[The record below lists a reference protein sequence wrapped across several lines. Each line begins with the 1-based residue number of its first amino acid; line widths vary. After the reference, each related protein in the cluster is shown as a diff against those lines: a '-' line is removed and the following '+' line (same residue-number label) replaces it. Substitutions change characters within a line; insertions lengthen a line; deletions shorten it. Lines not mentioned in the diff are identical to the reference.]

1 MKRLLLLT
9 WLLTTLLS
17 LPAQTTIDSLF
28 IAAPTEV
35 MPLLSPRARMDML
48 NLHQYGLE
56 AKAEN
61 NMGGKS
67 LMQQKTDEYIE
78 IRLTEVSTLSMR
90 LVRNMLSNTQDSTL
104 ICLIHTLN
112 TPATRSQVKFY
123 TTTWQPIEWNRQP
136 KTEQFLSAPDE
147 KTLRTWLTTLR
158 PTYIRA
164 EWAETDR
171 PTLRFSLSLEALSL
185 EDRKE
190 IEPHLRTVDI
200 TL

>member
-1 MKRLLLLT
+1 
-9 WLLTTLLS
+9 
-17 LPAQTTIDSLF
+17 
-28 IAAPTEV
+28 
-35 MPLLSPRARMDML
+35 MDML
-48 NLHQYGLE
+48 DLHQYGLE

-90 LVRNMLSNTQDSTL
+90 LVRN
-104 ICLIHTLN
+104 
-112 TPATRSQVKFY
+112 TPATQSQVKFY
-123 TTTWQPIEWNRQP
+123 TTAWQPIEWNRQP

-158 PTYIRA
+158 PTHIRA

>member
-1 MKRLLLLT
+1 
-9 WLLTTLLS
+9 
-17 LPAQTTIDSLF
+17 
-28 IAAPTEV
+28 
-35 MPLLSPRARMDML
+35 
-48 NLHQYGLE
+48 
-56 AKAEN
+56 
-61 NMGGKS
+61 
-67 LMQQKTDEYIE
+67 
-78 IRLTEVSTLSMR
+78 MR
-90 LVRNMLSNTQDSTL
+90 LVRNMISNTQDSTL

-112 TPATRSQVKFY
+112 TPAIRSQVKFY
-123 TTTWQPIEWNRQP
+123 TTAWQPIEWNRQP

-200 TL
+200 VL